1 MSTETKT
8 AAELAAEIK
17 TDHQKAFDAVKAI
30 AEDALGKVAGGE
42 KLSTAAKATADEAL
56 TKMNGLTKQLADLEQ
71 IVAKGAQPGAGD
83 PQRSIGE
90 QLVSGDSF
98 KAFSDAS
105 FAKSHGGADIQIKAT
120 LTSATTDAP
129 GSIGAAVAPT
139 RLPGIQPLPQR
150 RMTIRG
156 LISPGQM
163 SGSTIEYVQ
172 ETGFTNNA
180 GMVAEG
186 AAKPSSDI
194 QLGLVSTGARVV
206 AHWMKASR
214 QILSDVPQLQSI
226 IDQRLLY
233 GLAMKEEQQ
242 ILYGDGTGQ
251 NLMGIVP
258 QASIYAPAITL
269 ADATRID
276 MIRLAMLQAALAEY
290 PATGHVMNPID
301 WTGIE
306 LTKDELGRYI
316 IGNPQ
321 GTAQPSLWGLPV
333 VSTQAIT
340 VGTFLT
346 GAFQMGAQLFD
357 RWAGRVEVGYE
368 NDDFTKNLVTILAE
382 ERIALAVY
390 RPEAFVSGAFS
401 ASGTDP
407 DPDEGSGTEGG

>member
-1 MSTETKT
+1 MSQETKT

-17 TDHQKAFDAVKAI
+17 ADHQKAFDAVKAI
-30 AEDALGKVAGGE
+30 AEDALGKVANGE
-42 KLSTAAKATADEAL
+42 KLSTAAKASADEAL
-56 TKMNGLTKQLADLEQ
+56 TKMNGLSKQIADLEQ
-71 IVAKGAQPGAGD
+71 VVAKSARSGPGD
-83 PQRSIGE
+83 PEKSIGE
-90 QLVSGDSF
+90 QLVGSESY

-129 GSIGAAVAPT
+129 GSVGAAVAPT
-139 RLPGIQPLPQR
+139 RLDGIQALPQR

-163 SGSTIEYVQ
+163 GGSTLEYIQ

-194 QLGLVSTGARVV
+194 KLGLKSTSAKVV
-206 AHWMKASR
+206 AHWMKASK
-214 QILSDVPQLQSI
+214 QILSDVPQLRSI
-226 IDQRLLY
+226 IDHRLLY
-233 GLAMKEEQQ
+233 GLALKEEQQ
-242 ILYGDGTGQ
+242 LLYGDGTGQ

-258 QASIYAPAITL
+258 QASAYTPAIVL
-269 ADATRID
+269 ADATPID

-301 WTGIE
+301 WTAIE

-333 VSTQAIT
+333 VATQAIE
-340 VGTFLT
+340 VDKFLT

-357 RWAGRVEVGYE
+357 RWEGRIEVGYE
-368 NDDFTKNLVTILAE
+368 NDDFTKNLVTILGE

-390 RPEAFVSGAFS
+390 RPEAFIYGDFGRVA
-401 ASGTDP
+401 
-407 DPDEGSGTEGG
+407 